1 MKLNWLGR
9 ASMNN
14 PARATM
20 QRRVTAAHMRR
31 LGGRVSGGRALEVG
45 CGRGVG
51 VEIIL
56 DVLEPA
62 RVFAF
67 DLDST
72 MVRLARRRVGSRA
85 EVLGLAVADATA
97 IPVRESTFDA
107 VFDFG
112 AIHLIPRWREAL
124 SEVRRILSP
133 GGRYFFELVTSRL
146 LRAPY
151 PLLTDGLRSM
161 RAPQPAEFLAELK
174 RNRFLVEPQRVAR
187 LRFAALSGFVGDLV
201 GVGTAVP

>member
-9 ASMNN
+9 ASLNN
-14 PARATM
+14 SARATM
-20 QRRVTAAHMRR
+20 QRRVAASLMSR
-31 LGGRVSGGRALEVG
+31 LGGRVNGGRALEVG

-51 VEIIL
+51 VEIIV
-56 DVLEPA
+56 DVFEPA
-62 RVFAF
+62 KVFAF
-67 DLDST
+67 DLDRK
-72 MVRLARRRVGSRA
+72 MVRLARPRLDSRA
-85 EVLGLAVADATA
+85 EVLGLAVADARA
-97 IPVRESTFDA
+97 IPVRDSCFDA

-124 SEVRRILSP
+124 SEVRRVLSP
-133 GGRYFFELVTSRL
+133 GGKYFFELVTSRL

-151 PLLTDGLRSM
+151 PLLTDEFRSM
-161 RAPQPAEFLAELK
+161 PAPRPAEFLAELK
-174 RNRFLVEPQRVAR
+174 RNRIVVEPRGVVR